1 MATEQPSPFNLGD
14 LTLDVRLTAIV
25 ESATKEFTGKN
36 IFSVEFFRKSV
47 GFGITNV
54 EIEVNTSLQPIITI
68 TFKDLYGNTVFGK
81 SKNQDPDLANS
92 MQDDTDFSVLFAW
105 PPPKFLFTFKGFL
118 GRSAT
123 WMLNMKKSNITYV
136 ASDGSYD
143 IKCEFVPNQW
153 GFMADLPFLYL
164 LAVKSLKKQSGMSP
178 EELSK
183 VQTIFDLIKI
193 GKQVEVKTQEA
204 TKEFDNLMKQMTL
217 LRSLRV
223 YDAVFISKVI
233 NYNEQITGQ
242 VGNQTIYPFSG
253 VTINEPKGPGN
264 TDIDTPEKIKSIAI
278 SADNMTRVNT
288 FLLLTANV
296 GGLEPVKITFDK
308 LASGKMIE
316 ALPNIETLKAERIK
330 VLTDN
335 IDNIEQ
341 AIKKKVYDSSKSQL
355 EKVTIGEVFKQ
366 IAMDSGYI
374 MGSILEVGYRGYKLN
389 PTRNTPEM
397 HKKLIGRSF
406 PLCFNDKDE
415 EKPATTN
422 YLHTHVGVEEYE
434 MAFVDNFINAIS
446 EGIATELLEEKKAG
460 ENVGDNLIK
469 KRICN
474 LEAISPNPYTLS
486 YQSIAENIMV
496 RSGIAAFLIRS
507 SDPNYPGDF
516 DNFTGIKN
524 ASNAGDIS
532 DLADAD
538 YENITDSIIGQ
549 LPENEFKLLK
559 TFCIFWDNMLTDDC
573 KNLKISSESDNDNGK
588 LIKGDLLDST
598 YLSLPGTPIT
608 DALQNYRVV
617 IDKPASWKPNAI
629 AAFNDVENK
638 NIVQDGLTYKTL
650 SEIMSSVFRPR
661 GNAGTSGSTD
671 TTNSNFINP
680 KYLTT
685 SRVINNSITYFKP
698 KNTLGAKDKYVY
710 VMFDGDDA
718 NQTQQVMSS
727 KSDADI
733 KNKTDGTL
741 FSYKENSKTPIG
753 FLNVQNPNK
762 DDKLIKAVV
771 GMNERIEEGLLLN
784 YSKLKNPNKDFYDF
798 SKDPTNYFVVDNS
811 LQLVDS
817 SLVDDTHISAK
828 GKTFSIAF
836 EGSSDNDLVFGPFA
850 YSELFST
857 TQLTTEPLM
866 QRGYIKR
873 ICSKL
878 RSKMEGIEQKK
889 NEIISQTLGKA
900 AEQRD
905 ALYKQMHVLYQQWEV
920 LIIKDSDSAVGQGCG
935 STSGQQGGSTNA
947 GVISNDLANRYSIH
961 KNAPLAEEIEKEV
974 EDNTFIYSYPMNF
987 IPSNKNKVNTMNSII
1002 NIEPLYKPNGNT
1014 TVLNI
1019 IQQICTKN
1027 NFMFIPIP
1035 GDARAFS
1042 IKDIYSPKVH
1052 SEPNVKNFFF
1062 VQFMPTP
1069 ESRTVLNNQNKS
1081 LVSSSEYVK
1090 SVMPPAI
1097 EIKFGSPEN
1106 QIFKNVQVDTQES
1119 KPTAESIINLQRLVD
1134 NENQNKKVTL
1144 DCSMLPVME
1153 GRSYKATIDMLGNA
1167 QMFPMQF
1174 FYLDAIPL
1182 FNGLYQILKVRHSI
1196 KPNDMS
1202 TTVEGIRMRMD
1213 FQTGKFGGIPPI
1225 TLESLANSNVIIS
1238 DQIINAQ
1245 PNNPPPIWAPKEVE
1259 DLFIVYKNLYINS
1272 KFGIDNNIKDGYY
1285 FYNIQ
1290 YGLAGGY
1297 LIQFI
1302 KDLEQYLKQSVPGFI
1317 ALKSNGITRELQELV
1332 KGGVNRSTTSK
1343 HGVGL
1348 AIDVLITTN
1357 NVPNYVGQTSNVILA
1372 NDVKLVSAIRSFISS
1387 GKYAG
1392 KIVWGGN
1399 FKYANDNI
1407 TKSCVN
1413 EFHHFEIPDAD
1424 MSFYFNFIKDKMEK
1438 NNIKI
1443 PTKQSDL
1450 ANIYDRFKINN
1461 NYV

>member
-1 MATEQPSPFNLGD
+1 MATEQPGPFNLGD

-36 IFSVEFFRKSV
+36 IFSVEFFRNSV

-164 LAVKSLKKQSGMSP
+164 LAVKSLKKQSGMSQQD
-178 EELSK
+178 LSK

-217 LRSLRV
+217 LRSLRI
-223 YDAVFISKVI
+223 YDAVFISKVV

-253 VTINEPKGPGN
+253 VTINEPKGTGN
-264 TDIDTPEKIKSIAI
+264 KDIDTSEKIKSLAI

-296 GGLEPVKITFDK
+296 GDLEPVKITFDK
-308 LASGKMIE
+308 LASGKMVE
-316 ALPNIETLKAERIK
+316 ALPNIESLKAERIK

-341 AIKKKVYDSSKSQL
+341 AIKKKVYDSSKTQL

-374 MGSILEVGYRGYKLN
+374 MGSILEAGYRGYKLN

-415 EKPATTN
+415 EKPATAN
-422 YLHTHVGVEEYE
+422 YLGHDVGVEKFE

-446 EGIATELLEEKKAG
+446 EGIATELAEDKKAG
-460 ENVGDNLIK
+460 ENVGDNFIK

-474 LEAISPNPYTLS
+474 LEAISPNPYTPS
-486 YQSIAENIMV
+486 YQGIAENIMI

-524 ASNAGDIS
+524 AGNASDIS
-532 DLADAD
+532 GLADAD
-538 YENITDSIIGQ
+538 FENIESVIGS
-549 LPENEFKLLK
+549 LPEDEFRLLK
-559 TFCIFWDNMLTDDC
+559 RFCVFWDNMLTDDC
-573 KNLKISSESDNDNGK
+573 KNLKKCSESVGKNGE
-588 LIKGDLLDST
+588 LEDGHSLNST
-598 YLSLPGTPIT
+598 YLSLPGDPIK
-608 DALQNYRVV
+608 DVLKFYKVV
-617 IDKPASWKPNAI
+617 IDKPASWQPDAI
-629 AAFNDVENK
+629 TKFNNGDNTT
-638 NIVQDGLTYKTL
+638 QDGLTYATL
-650 SEIMSSVFRPR
+650 NEIMSSVFRPR

-671 TTNSNFINP
+671 TTNSNFIDP
-680 KYLTT
+680 DSLVAT
-685 SRVINNSITYFKP
+685 RVINNSISYFKP
-698 KNTLGAKDKYVY
+698 KDTLGVKDKYVY
-710 VMFDGDDA
+710 AMFDGNDA
-718 NQTQQVMSS
+718 NKTQQVMSC

-733 KNKTDGTL
+733 KNKTDGFL
-741 FSYKENSKTPIG
+741 FSYKEKSKTPLG
-753 FLNVQNPNK
+753 FLNIQNPKGDNNN
-762 DDKLIKAVV
+762 LIEAVV
-771 GMNERIEEGLLLN
+771 GMNERIEDGLMLN

-798 SKDPTNYFVVDNS
+798 SKDPTDYFIVNKN
-811 LQLVDS
+811 LQLADS
-817 SLVDDTHISAK
+817 SSIDDTHIGAK

-836 EGSSDNDLVFGPFA
+836 EGSSNNELVFGPFA
-850 YSELFST
+850 YA
-857 TQLTTEPLM
+857 TQLTKEPLM

-878 RSKMEGIEQKK
+878 RSKIEGIEQKQ
-889 NEIISQTLGKA
+889 NEIISETLGKA
-900 AEQRD
+900 ADHRD
-905 ALYKQMHVLYQQWEV
+905 ILYKQMHVLYQQWEV
-920 LIIKDSDSAVGQGCG
+920 LIIRDSDSAIGQGCG
-935 STSGQQGGSTNA
+935 STSGQQGGSTDVGA
-947 GVISNDLANRYSIH
+947 ISNDLANRYSIH
-961 KNAPLAEEIEKEV
+961 KDAPLAEEIEKGV

-987 IPSNKNKVNTMNSII
+987 IAGNENKVNTMHSII

-1014 TVLNI
+1014 TVLNA
-1019 IQQICTKN
+1019 IQQLCTKN

-1042 IKDIYSPKVH
+1042 IKDIYSPKVY

-1069 ESRTVLNNQNKS
+1069 ESRSMLNNSSKS
-1081 LVSSSEYVK
+1081 LLSSSDAK
-1090 SVMPPAI
+1090 SVMPPAV

-1106 QIFKNVQVDTQES
+1106 QIFKNIQVDTQES

-1144 DCSMLPVME
+1144 DCSMLSVME
-1153 GRSYKATIDMLGNA
+1153 GRSYRATVDMLGNA

-1182 FNGLYQILKVRHSI
+1182 FNGLYQILKVKHSI

-1213 FQTGKFGGIPPI
+1213 FQTGKFGGVQPV
-1225 TLESLANSNVIIS
+1225 TLESLANSTVTL
-1238 DQIINAQ
+1238 INSSTVNTQ
-1245 PNNPPPIWAPKEVE
+1245 QNNPPPVWAPTDIQ
-1259 DLFIVYKNLYINS
+1259 DLFVIYKDLYANS
-1272 KFGIDNNIKDGYY
+1272 KFGIDNNVKDGYF

-1297 LIQFI
+1297 LTQFM

-1332 KGGVNRSTTSK
+1332 RGGANRSTTSK

-1348 AIDVLITTN
+1348 AIDTLITTN
-1357 NVPNYVGQTSNVILA
+1357 DVPNYVGQASNVILA
-1372 NDVKLVSAIRSFISS
+1372 NNEKLVSSTRAFISS

-1392 KIVWGGN
+1392 KIGWGGN
-1399 FKYANDNI
+1399 FKYGNDNI

-1413 EFHHFEIPDAD
+1413 EFHHFEIPDSD
-1424 MSFYFNFIKDKMEK
+1424 MAFYFSGIKDKMEK
-1438 NNIKI
+1438 NNLKI
-1443 PTKQSDL
+1443 PTK
-1450 ANIYDRFKINN
+1450 
-1461 NYV
+1461 